1 MFAGEQIV
9 LLDLPPSQKWLEALF
24 FQGIPSRIYA
34 IFLTEEDHYFDT
46 IPTRDHF
53 KWFYGFL
60 AKKGPFDLKRYKEDL
75 AIHKGWSKETIDF
88 MAKVFFELE
97 FVTINNGLISLVK
110 NSAKRDLIESAT
122 YRQKQQQIEIEKN
135 FIYTSYVQLKNHF
148 QDIFKRS
155 IE

>member
-1 MFAGEQIV
+1 
-9 LLDLPPSQKWLEALF
+9 
-24 FQGIPSRIYA
+24 
-34 IFLTEEDHYFDT
+34 
-46 IPTRDHF
+46 
-53 KWFYGFL
+53 
-60 AKKGPFDLKRYKEDL
+60 
-75 AIHKGWSKETIDF
+75 TIDF

-135 FIYTSYVQLKNHF
+135 FIYTSYVQLKNQF

>member
-24 FQGIPSRIYA
+24 VQGIPSRIYA

-88 MAKVFFELE
+88 MAKVFL
-97 FVTINNGLISLVK
+97 S
-110 NSAKRDLIESAT
+110 
-122 YRQKQQQIEIEKN
+122 
-135 FIYTSYVQLKNHF
+135 
-148 QDIFKRS
+148 
-155 IE
+155 

>member
-1 MFAGEQIV
+1 
-9 LLDLPPSQKWLEALF
+9 
-24 FQGIPSRIYA
+24 
-34 IFLTEEDHYFDT
+34 
-46 IPTRDHF
+46 
-53 KWFYGFL
+53 
-60 AKKGPFDLKRYKEDL
+60 
-75 AIHKGWSKETIDF
+75 

-135 FIYTSYVQLKNHF
+135 FIYTSYVQLKNQF